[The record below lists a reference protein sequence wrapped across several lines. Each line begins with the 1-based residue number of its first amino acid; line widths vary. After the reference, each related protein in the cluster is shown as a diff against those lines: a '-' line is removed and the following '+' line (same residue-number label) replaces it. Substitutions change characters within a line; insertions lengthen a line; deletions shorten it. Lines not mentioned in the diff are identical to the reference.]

1 MLVQE
6 SFYRGNPLKTE
17 ARDLPW
23 QTYNLA
29 YTLLKKSGEASLFV
43 PIRSM
48 QYLAVLDAE
57 EFIFVDSIVGR
68 AVSIAWRGFKP
79 SGRKS
84 LTDPVPYTA
93 VFYHLDA
100 AETMKR
106 LQADFLKALQLLAER
121 QKQDGVA
128 QLLPFPERKSKLSR

>member
-1 MLVQE
+1 MQVQE
-6 SFYRGNPLKTE
+6 SFYRGNPLKSE
-17 ARDLPW
+17 ACTLPG

-43 PIRSM
+43 PIRNM

-68 AVSIAWRGFKP
+68 TISIAWQAFKP
-79 SGRKS
+79 SSRES

-93 VFYHLDA
+93 IYYRADA
-100 AETMKR
+100 EEIMKR
-106 LQADFLKALQLLAER
+106 LQAEFFKALQLLVER
-121 QKQDGVA
+121 QRQENDA
-128 QLLPFPERKSKLSR
+128 QLLTFPDSKSKQSH

>member
-1 MLVQE
+1 MHVQE
-6 SFYRGNPLKTE
+6 SFYRGEPLKSE

-48 QYLAVLDAE
+48 QYLAVLDGE

-68 AVSIAWRGFKP
+68 AISIAWQRFKP
-79 SGRKS
+79 NGRKS

-93 VFYHLDA
+93 VFYHPDA

-106 LQADFLKALQLLAER
+106 LQAEFYKALQLQAER
-121 QKQDGVA
+121 QKQEGKA
-128 QLLPFPERKSKLSR
+128 QLLAFPGGKSKLMR